1 MTTIND
7 DFTKINQT
15 FYKYSSLSKEEIFQ
29 CSNLIDL
36 LIKDKTIESF
46 FNENSN
52 IWKSN
57 KFTEKRSG
65 WINFEKQLPSILD
78 EGSNLLN
85 ELLKEEY
92 QQVVLIGIGGSSQ
105 SAKIFNS
112 FKNKNNKSLI
122 LHVLDSIHEQSVNT
136 LLEKIDLEKTIFII
150 SSKSGSTLETNYLFN
165 YFEEKLSEN
174 KINNIGSHFV
184 AITDKN
190 SPLHQI
196 GLKKQ
201 FRHIFT
207 SPEDIGGRFSF
218 STYFGLIPALICGFD
233 VKKNLR
239 TLKKSSQLFRNNS
252 NNNPVLILSVLL
264 FIYHKKGIN
273 QLIVTYSTELEYF
286 ATWLEQLIAE
296 SNGKELK
303 GLIPILKSEY
313 QQKDIIFN
321 NKKYAVLDYQLDSI
335 NEHNFIKHSIPYIK
349 SEIISENNILGEM
362 FKWQLIITLLCYLIK
377 IDPFNEPDVNESKI
391 LALDVLSGKKT
402 IPKRSKETADIS
414 ITKLL
419 NQLNENTPLAIN
431 VFLPESNALNKK
443 LTELSNLISK
453 KTSCLTF
460 TGYGPRYLHSTGQI
474 QKGGPQNIYT
484 LFIVE
489 NKNKIMNQRKS
500 KIEKQLINLS
510 YLQPEVDIISLK
522 NSGRKVSVIDINTN
536 YETELEKVIKIVKDF
551 KYDN

>member
-7 DFTKINQT
+7 DLTKINQT
-15 FYKYSSLSKEEIFQ
+15 LYKYSSLSKEEIFQ

-36 LIKDKTIESF
+36 LIKDKIIESF

-65 WINFEKQLPSILD
+65 WINFEKQLPNILD

-150 SSKSGSTLETNYLFN
+150 SSKSCSTLETNYLFN

-233 VKKNLR
+233 VKKNLK

-313 QQKDIIFN
+313 
-321 NKKYAVLDYQLDSI
+321 
-335 NEHNFIKHSIPYIK
+335 
-349 SEIISENNILGEM
+349 
-362 FKWQLIITLLCYLIK
+362 
-377 IDPFNEPDVNESKI
+377 
-391 LALDVLSGKKT
+391 
-402 IPKRSKETADIS
+402 
-414 ITKLL
+414 
-419 NQLNENTPLAIN
+419 
-431 VFLPESNALNKK
+431 
-443 LTELSNLISK
+443 
-453 KTSCLTF
+453 
-460 TGYGPRYLHSTGQI
+460 
-474 QKGGPQNIYT
+474 
-484 LFIVE
+484 
-489 NKNKIMNQRKS
+489 
-500 KIEKQLINLS
+500 KQ
-510 YLQPEVDIISLK
+510 
-522 NSGRKVSVIDINTN
+522 
-536 YETELEKVIKIVKDF
+536 
-551 KYDN
+551 